1 MVEKI
6 KANKDNVLEFMER
19 ELNKYGP
26 DRMDVKEM
34 GELAD
39 IVKDLAEAEKNCWE
53 AQYYRE
59 VTEAMG
65 KGSESSGY
73 GGSRMGYNM
82 GYDSGNM
89 GGRRGY
95 GTGSMGYH
103 DPMMTIREALNS
115 ADPEMRAKIR
125 SEIMNM

>member
-6 KANKDNVLEFMER
+6 KANKDRVLDFMER
-19 ELNKYGP
+19 EIAKYGP

-34 GELAD
+34 SELAD
-39 IVKDLAEAEKNCWE
+39 IIKDLAEAEKNCWE

-59 VTEAMG
+59 VTEAME

-73 GGSRMGYNM
+73 GGRMGYNM
-82 GYDSGNM
+82 GYDSM

-95 GTGSMGYH
+95 GSGSMGYH
-103 DPMMTIREALNS
+103 DPMKTIREALNS
-115 ADPEMRAKIR
+115 ADPEMRATIR